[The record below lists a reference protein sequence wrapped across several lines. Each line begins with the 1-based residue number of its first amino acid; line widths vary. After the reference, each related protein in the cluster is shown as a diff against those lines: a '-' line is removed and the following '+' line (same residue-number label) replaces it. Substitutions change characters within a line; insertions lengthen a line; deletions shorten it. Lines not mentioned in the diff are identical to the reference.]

1 MDEFEITCIIKDVNG
16 TMSHC
21 GVKGYGI
28 QDISIIERLIR
39 EESCSFFT
47 YDRET
52 KKNVFTKTSQDGTI
66 FLTTNPNDSD
76 MDTLNFLPL
85 FDRPFLRQLIES
97 VRWARSC

>member
-1 MDEFEITCIIKDVNG
+1 MDEFEITCIVKDKKG
-16 TMSHC
+16 IPSHC

-28 QDISIIERLIR
+28 QNIVVIETLIR
-39 EESCSFFT
+39 EGACSFFT

-52 KKNVFTKTSQDGTI
+52 KKNVFSKTSPDRTI

-97 VRWARSC
+97 VR